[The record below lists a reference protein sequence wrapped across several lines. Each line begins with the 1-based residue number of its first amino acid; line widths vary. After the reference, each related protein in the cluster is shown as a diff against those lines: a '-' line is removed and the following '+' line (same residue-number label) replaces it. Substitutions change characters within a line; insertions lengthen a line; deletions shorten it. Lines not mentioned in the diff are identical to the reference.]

1 MSKELQ
7 KLKQQEAP
15 KPEEEMQHPET
26 NQPEVN

>member
-7 KLKQQEAP
+7 KLKQQEAR
-15 KPEEEMQHPET
+15 KPEEETQQPDA